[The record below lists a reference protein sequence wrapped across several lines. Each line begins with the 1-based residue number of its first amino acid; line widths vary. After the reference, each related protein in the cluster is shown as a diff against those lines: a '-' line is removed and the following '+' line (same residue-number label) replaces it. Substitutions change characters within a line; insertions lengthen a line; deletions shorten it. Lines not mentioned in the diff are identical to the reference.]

1 MRSIEKV
8 MSKGQGPYISLQT
21 KFAALILACTLFTTF
36 IIGGVGLVSA
46 VSILDKDSTRIIEL
60 TVSDA
65 ANYLNNAL
73 RNMAECVD
81 EGSLYAS
88 TKLVNIS
95 SFEDAFYR
103 ESYLQEMR
111 KVLNFLVDNDKWI
124 YSYYFQLDPEIC
136 SKDNAF
142 CYRKSVAGGTFTYV
156 DPINISDYSMEDPRV
171 SWYYLAKEQKAGV
184 WTNVKYDPEL
194 DINKISYIEPLF
206 KGGTFIGAI
215 GMDIDFSD
223 IIEYID
229 NIQPYEGS
237 AAFLLSNK
245 GTIVYHKFLE
255 AGTNLGSINS
265 DFTKISQ
272 QIRTENKNEKL
283 ITYEYRGEVRKLNW
297 RSLNNNMKLV
307 LTTPLKSI
315 LEERSRLTAR
325 IVAAALLISMLFF
338 VLTMNMVFR
347 IIKPIQKLRISA
359 SRIAEGDLEVD
370 LRPESNDEIGDLT
383 VSFSKNVMV
392 LKSYVEQIKGIAYI
406 DPLTGVKSKAAY
418 EEYIKTVK
426 DAIKNRKKALSIIV
440 IDINNLK
447 IINDAYGHAMGD
459 KYIINCCG
467 CFSGKFINSPM
478 FRIGGDE
485 FVVFLSESR
494 DYSER
499 YTILEYLENEMNYRA
514 KADIPVEVKVSA
526 AYGIADF
533 DPDTSPEGM
542 TYDQL
547 FNMADENMYKKKKE
561 MKAERA

>member
-1 MRSIEKV
+1 
-8 MSKGQGPYISLQT
+8 MSKGQRPYISLQT
-21 KFAALILACTLFTTF
+21 KFAVLILACTLFTAF
-36 IIGGVGLVSA
+36 IIGGVGLASSVK
-46 VSILDKDSTRIIEL
+46 ILDEDSARIMEL

-65 ANYLNNAL
+65 ANYLNNAM

-88 TKLVNIS
+88 TNLLNID
-95 SFEDAFYR
+95 SFKDAYYR
-103 ESYLQEMR
+103 ESYIKEMR
-111 KVLNFLVDNDKWI
+111 KILNFLVDNDKWI
-124 YSYYFQLDPEIC
+124 YSYYLQLDPDIC
-136 SKDNAF
+136 SSDNAF
-142 CYRKSVAGGTFTYV
+142 CYRKSVVGGTFALVEPV
-156 DPINISDYSMEDPRV
+156 DISAYNEDDSRV
-171 SWYYLAKEQKAGV
+171 SWYYLAKEQKVGV
-184 WTNVKYDPEL
+184 WTSVKYDPDL

-223 IIEYID
+223 IIDYID
-229 NIQPYEGS
+229 KIQPYEGS
-237 AAFLLSNK
+237 STFLLSNK
-245 GTIVYHKFLE
+245 GTIIYHKFLE
-255 AGTNLGSINS
+255 PGTNLASISN
-265 DFTKISQ
+265 DFNKISQ
-272 QIRTENKNEKL
+272 HIRTENKNEEL
-283 ITYEYRGEVRKLNW
+283 VSYGYRGEKRELNW
-297 RSLNNNMKLV
+297 RTLNNNMKLV

-315 LEERSRLTAR
+315 LAARSKLATR

-338 VLTMNMVFR
+338 VLTMNLVHR
-347 IIKPIQKLRISA
+347 IIRPIQKLRISA
-359 SRIAEGDLEVD
+359 SKIAEGDLEVD

-383 VSFSKNVMV
+383 VSFSKNVKV

-494 DYSER
+494 DYNER
-499 YTILEYLENEMNYRA
+499 YNILEYLEHEMNFRA
-514 KADIPVEVKVSA
+514 KADIPIEVKVSA

>member
-1 MRSIEKV
+1 MRSIERV

-21 KFAALILACTLFTTF
+21 KFAALILACTLFTAL
-36 IIGGVGLVSA
+36 IIGGVGLGSA
-46 VSILDKDSTRIIEL
+46 VSILDKDSARIMEL

-111 KVLNFLVDNDKWI
+111 NVLNFLVDNDKWI

-136 SKDNAF
+136 SEDNAF
-142 CYRKSVAGGTFTYV
+142 CYRKSVAGGTFTFV
-156 DPINISDYSMEDPRV
+156 EPANISDYSMEDPRV

-245 GTIVYHKFLE
+245 GTIIYHKFLE

-315 LEERSRLTAR
+315 LEERSRLTTR

-338 VLTMNMVFR
+338 VLTMNMVYR

-359 SRIAEGDLEVD
+359 SRIAAGDLEVD
-370 LRPESNDEIGDLT
+370 LRPEFNDEIGDLT
-383 VSFSKNVMV
+383 VSFSKNVKV

-418 EEYIKTVK
+418 EEYIEQIKEV
-426 DAIKNRKKALSIIV
+426 IKNRSKAFSIVV

-447 IINDAYGHAMGD
+447 HINDVYGHAMGD

-494 DYSER
+494 DYNER
-499 YTILEYLENEMNYRA
+499 YNIFEYLENEMNFRA
-514 KADIPVEVKVSA
+514 KADIPAEVKVSA

-533 DPDTSPEGM
+533 DPVTSPEGM

>member
-46 VSILDKDSTRIIEL
+46 VSILDKDSARIIEL

-81 EGSLYAS
+81 EGSLYGS
-88 TKLVNIS
+88 TNLVNIS

-111 KVLNFLVDNDKWI
+111 NVLNFLVDNDKWI

-142 CYRKSVAGGTFTYV
+142 CYRKSVAGGTFTFV
-156 DPINISDYSMEDPRV
+156 EPVNISDYSMEDPRV

-245 GTIVYHKFLE
+245 GTIIYHKFLE

-315 LEERSRLTAR
+315 LEERSRLTTR

-338 VLTMNMVFR
+338 VLTMNMVYR

-447 IINDAYGHAMGD
+447 NINDAYGHAMGD

-494 DYSER
+494 DYNER
-499 YTILEYLENEMNYRA
+499 YNILEYLENEMNFRA

-547 FNMADENMYKKKKE
+547 FNMADENMYKKKKL